1 MSNLETKF
9 GRRVGETIE
18 ITVETIRAA
27 GKERNLSEAAI
38 AKIIEAVMKAE
49 KEMNNDSDTRTDQ

>member
-1 MSNLETKF
+1 MSNVVEQKF
-9 GRRVGETIE
+9 GRRVGETLE

-27 GKERNLSEAAI
+27 GKEQNLSESAI

-49 KEMNNDSDTRTDQ
+49 KEMNNDSDSIAD